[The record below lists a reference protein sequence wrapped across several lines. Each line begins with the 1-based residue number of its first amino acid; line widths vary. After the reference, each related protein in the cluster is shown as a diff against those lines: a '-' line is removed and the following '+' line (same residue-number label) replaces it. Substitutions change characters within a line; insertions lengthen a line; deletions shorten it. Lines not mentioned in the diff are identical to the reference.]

1 MMKTDI
7 RCQRVSFTYQ
17 GGTIQALRDVSLS
30 INEGECV
37 VLCGESGCGKT
48 TFTRLFNGLIPSFYL
63 GELKGTCHTGC
74 LLLEQVK
81 SKIMFLLLEVCFKT
95 RKRSF
100 SIPIQLLNLHFLA
113 RTLE

>member
-37 VLCGESGCGKT
+37 VLCGESGCGK
-48 TFTRLFNGLIPSFYL
+48 
-63 GELKGTCHTGC
+63 
-74 LLLEQVK
+74 Q
-81 SKIMFLLLEVCFKT
+81 
-95 RKRSF
+95 RSLDF
-100 SIPIQLLNLHFLA
+100 SMV
-113 RTLE
+113 